1 MGRRRMLCRY
11 RSRCAAFQSDRCGGR
26 SGCGLPVTQQSSP
39 RHHNTFAV
47 GMWCLAGLSA
57 VHPTPMTGAHQQR
70 SGTNRAGTWFLSYRN
85 TGGLRADEIAD
96 CRGRPGCIC
105 HALTRSRVLH
115 RPRHHY
121 ETLHH
126 RRTATHHPNHDYRGS
141 GNGLYHTNGSRR
153 RDEDREGLRK
163 RRNGRWSSCSA
174 CSALNRATA
183 EGRKRKKPRR
193 KPGLLFV
200 CRTKPTSRK
209 SSIFAMRALSR
220 ELGHGPSAAD
230 RSDEQSDQEKQ

>member
-1 MGRRRMLCRY
+1 MSRSAPAKPFASRELAVSPAERRNAPIIVTTTERASKPNRPNAVRSCRSLCLSS
-11 RSRCAAFQSDRCGGR
+11 SRCLNSPQNPTMPIPTPTAAIPRPTAATAACPKGCAKSRPITGG
-26 SGCGLPVTQQSSP
+26 L
-39 RHHNTFAV
+39 V
-47 GMWCLAGLSA
+47 GAPSATLVHQCAQHRNGA
-57 VHPTPMTGAHQQR
+57 VHPTPMTGAHRQR
-70 SGTNRAGTWFLSYRN
+70 SGTNRAGTWFLFYRN
-85 TGGLRADEIAD
+85 TGGLHADEIAD

-174 CSALNRATA
+174 CSALN
-183 EGRKRKKPRR
+183 
-193 KPGLLFV
+193 
-200 CRTKPTSRK
+200 
-209 SSIFAMRALSR
+209 
-220 ELGHGPSAAD
+220 
-230 RSDEQSDQEKQ
+230 